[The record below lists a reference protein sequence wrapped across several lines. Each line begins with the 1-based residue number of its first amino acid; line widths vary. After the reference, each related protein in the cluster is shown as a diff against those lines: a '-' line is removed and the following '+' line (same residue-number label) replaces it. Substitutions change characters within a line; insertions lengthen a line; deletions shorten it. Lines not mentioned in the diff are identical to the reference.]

1 MFHRQHNFIFNLIF
15 IIIFWNNCF
24 FPEILK
30 KKNVLL
36 GIQFTTTAGSATL
49 FFMYFFIFLYF
60 WHLFSCIFKNSQ
72 DSKFLSELFFP
83 SSKHWFYFWNSG
95 YVQGYNMCPLFL
107 LAPISSIIAKNQVN
121 IFIKKSKIWNI
132 SQEIHNRLWPY

>member
-1 MFHRQHNFIFNLIF
+1 MKSGLFHRQHNFIFNLIF

-36 GIQFTTTAGSATL
+36 VCNLQQQDL
-49 FFMYFFIFLYF
+49 LLYF
-60 WHLFSCIFKNSQ
+60 LWHLFSCILKNSQ
-72 DSKFLSELFFP
+72 DSKFLCELFFP

-95 YVQGYNMCPLFL
+95 YVKIYNMCPLFL
-107 LAPISSIIAKNQVN
+107 WASISSIIAKNQAN
-121 IFIKKSKIWNI
+121 IFIKKSLKHFTRNT
-132 SQEIHNRLWPY
+132 Q